1 MDRNNHLVL
10 SVHCQFGQLFYV
22 KALEMEEFS
31 EDLSISNLEELR
43 KVILA
48 SGGHIEALTTWS
60 ENITGQFVNGLDN
73 AKLSKLKRLYL
84 NRCNQ
89 LTDKGLVA
97 ALFTA
102 L

>member
-1 MDRNNHLVL
+1 MRKF
-10 SVHCQFGQLFYV
+10 SV
-22 KALEMEEFS
+22 
-31 EDLSISNLEELR
+31 DLSISNLEKLRILDLRGCYNDEELR